1 MPLIAPMSEFEP
13 RRTQIDLRVTK
24 VFQLSGR
31 VRVRANLD
39 LYNALNDGSVVNPN
53 TNFGASWLQP
63 TGGFF
68 TGGLA
73 DGRLLQFS
81 GQLTF

>member
-1 MPLIAPMSEFEP
+1 MSQFEP
-13 RRTQIDLRVTK
+13 RHTQLDLRLTK
-24 VFQLSGR
+24 AIPLGGR
-31 VRVRANLD
+31 MRIRANLD
-39 LYNALNDGSVVNPN
+39 LYNVLNDGSVTNPN
-53 TNFGASWLQP
+53 PNFGSSWLQP
-63 TGGFF
+63 SGGFF

>member
-1 MPLIAPMSEFEP
+1 MSQFEP
-13 RRTQIDLRVTK
+13 RRTQIDLRLTK
-24 VFQLSGR
+24 VFTLNSHSKL
-31 VRVRANLD
+31 RANLD

-53 TNFGASWLQP
+53 TVFGASWLQP

-68 TGGLA
+68 TGGLL

>member
-1 MPLIAPMSEFEP
+1 MSQFEP
-13 RRTQIDLRVTK
+13 RRTQIDLRLAK
-24 VFQLSGR
+24 VFTINDHSKL
-31 VRVRANLD
+31 RANLD

-53 TNFGASWLQP
+53 TVFGSSWLQP

-68 TGGLA
+68 TGGLL

-81 GQLTF
+81 AQLTS

>member
-1 MPLIAPMSEFEP
+1 
-13 RRTQIDLRVTK
+13 
-24 VFQLSGR
+24 
-31 VRVRANLD
+31 
-39 LYNALNDGSVVNPN
+39 VVNPN
-53 TNFGASWLQP
+53 TNFGTSWLQP

-68 TGGLA
+68 TGGMT

>member
-13 RRTQIDLRVTK
+13 RRTQIDLRLTK
-24 VFQLSGR
+24 MIQLSGS
-31 VRVRANLD
+31 VRLRANLD
-39 LYNALNDGSVVNPN
+39 LYNVLNDGSVVNPN
-53 TNFGASWLQP
+53 TNFGSSWLQP

-73 DGRLLQFS
+73 DGRLLQVS